1 MSRKSK
7 NRDTQPKAK
16 EVAPWEHLGNPF
28 ADLKIDFP
36 APQPKPA
43 PPPPTKEE
51 QMESELSKADKALL
65 DEFRCT
71 GEVQS
76 IGWAGGVSSA
86 SKPSGKTLKFSLQRK
101 GHNGKTVTNVH
112 GFKEF
117 SLEERMR
124 ICGNVKKEL
133 GIGARFVDDILELQ
147 GDQRDRASKWFEA
160 HGFRCQII

>member
-7 NRDTQPKAK
+7 NRDTQPKAP
-16 EVAPWEHLGNPF
+16 EAWEHLGNPF

-36 APQPKPA
+36 PPPPKPV

-51 QMESELSKADKALL
+51 QMESELSRADKALL
-65 DEFRCT
+65 EEFRT
-71 GEVQS
+71 SGEVQS
-76 IGWAGGVSSA
+76 IGWTGGTA
-86 SKPSGKTLKFSLQRK
+86 SPAKPSGKTLKFSIQRK

-112 GFKEF
+112 GLKEF

-147 GDQRDRASKWFEA
+147 GDQRDRAFKWFDA
-160 HGFRCQII
+160 HGFRCQIV